1 MTIKIKHKE
10 TEIEIQSPKDDVNI
24 KYNVD
29 VVIKLLESAI
39 QKVKELY
46 TN

>member
-29 VVIKLLESAI
+29 IIIKLLMLLCL
-39 QKVKELY
+39 K
-46 TN
+46 